1 MLLKAPKKKYV
12 KKLVEYAI
20 LVGTSPNAIPELA
33 KTPISQDFMTDL
45 ELSTEESHQLII
57 SLIGYLGLARKVEF
71 DETALR
77 NMLTGHLS
85 EELCEI
91 LIDITI
97 KLSPGTLRLKQKC
110 KCVTSQGSAKPTDWP
125 ISDGRWRCKSPAIG
139 ERPTFPW

>member
-20 LVGTSPNAIPELA
+20 LVGNSPTAIPELA
-33 KTPISQDFMTDL
+33 KTPISQDFMADL
-45 ELSTEESHQLII
+45 ELSTEESHQLMVA
-57 SLIGYLGLARKVEF
+57 LVGFLGLARKVDFE
-71 DETALR
+71 ENALR

-97 KLSPGTLRLKQKC
+97 KLSLGTQGLK
-110 KCVTSQGSAKPTDWP
+110 
-125 ISDGRWRCKSPAIG
+125 
-139 ERPTFPW
+139 